1 MTSTLTGITSELRCV
16 AALGNGTFTREQ
28 AMNVTAAFSNVFID
42 DDQGSHFR
50 LVVREPSGSLIWSA
64 FSFEYDGGYGLRQYI
79 SSRGVLKPLNG
90 ELTALT
96 DLNDVP
102 MTLTQRREFMAHILN
117 NLAGAVAQRV
127 PENQVML
134 PADESEVWEEAG
146 RIAVAHF
153 GLQGEKAFFKASQ
166 WLIAELEQGNKVQA

>member
-1 MTSTLTGITSELRCV
+1 MTSNLTGITSELRCV

-96 DLNDVP
+96 PVAITDVKKNSEGEDLPLQDWQEYMFSAETDVP
-102 MTLTQRREFMAHILN
+102 PRMIFTGSSYPGVRLSHIT
-117 NLAGAVAQRV
+117 VAINTSDGSVRYK
-127 PENQVML
+127 L
-134 PADESEVWEEAG
+134 SG
-146 RIAVAHF
+146 SLYGKR
-153 GLQGEKAFFKASQ
+153 
-166 WLIAELEQGNKVQA
+166 

>member
-1 MTSTLTGITSELRCV
+1 MTSNLTGITSELRCV

-90 ELTALT
+90 ELTALSP
-96 DLNDVP
+96 VKQKK
-102 MTLTQRREFMAHILN
+102 MQQRLEGCVLI
-117 NLAGAVAQRV
+117 
-127 PENQVML
+127 L
-134 PADESEVWEEAG
+134 PADVFSDPTLLLPLG
-146 RIAVAHF
+146 RNADSVLHTPAWSTYTRSDLYAKPPHP
-153 GLQGEKAFFKASQ
+153 LD
-166 WLIAELEQGNKVQA
+166 